1 MLFTKKSD
9 GVKRSLAKRITL
21 WYVLFFFCMS
31 VGVLFTIYA
40 TSQQFIEQQEETQL
54 HDVLKRFT
62 RDFKQGKPFYDYED
76 SVYLSMYDEK
86 GVFVQGTTPIGLSGT
101 TFYDG
106 QVAPIQTDTG
116 YYLFEDVYEPTA
128 RVWIRGVIAVTN
140 QTRYMQTLLR
150 FILWLIPAVLL
161 VTAISGYWIVRRA
174 LVPLYQMNR
183 TVQEISHSLDLS
195 KRVSLGQGN
204 DEVYALGHA
213 FNAMLDK
220 VEQSYEREKQ
230 FTANVSHELRTPLAV
245 IVSESQYGKDIATG
259 ESRESFEV
267 IERQSM
273 NMSKTVSQLL
283 EIARLETEKTASF
296 QSVALSNVVTR
307 EMSDLSLLAQEKGVV
322 LTWDVEQDVFVT
334 GDVHL
339 LTRALGNLMSNA
351 LKFAD
356 SKVHVVLEKQD
367 VRVLL
372 RVSNDGERIE
382 IEHQEKIFDRL
393 YQIDDARHN
402 REGNGL
408 GLSYVKAIVS
418 LHQGEIVVHS
428 ENDKTEFTIIL

>member
-1 MLFTKKSD
+1 MLFTKQSD
-9 GVKRSLAKRITL
+9 GIKRRIAKRITI

-54 HDVLKRFT
+54 HDALKRFT
-62 RDFKQGKPFYDYED
+62 RDFKNGKPFYEYDD
-76 SVYLSMYDEK
+76 GVYLSMYDET
-86 GVFVQGTTPIGLSGT
+86 GVFVQGTTPIGLRET

-106 QVAPIQTDTG
+106 QVVPIQTDTG
-116 YYLFEDVYEPTA
+116 YYLYADVYEPTA
-128 RVWIRGVIAVTN
+128 RVWVRGVIPVTN
-140 QTRYMQTLLR
+140 QTRYMQTLLYV
-150 FILWLIPAVLL
+150 ILWLLPIVLI

-174 LVPLYQMNR
+174 LLPLYQMNR

-195 KRVSLGQGN
+195 KRVSLGRGN

-245 IVSESQYGKDIATG
+245 IVAESQYGKDIATG
-259 ESRESFEV
+259 ESQESFEV
-267 IERQSM
+267 IERQSL
-273 NMSKTVSQLL
+273 NMSRTVSQLL
-283 EIARLETEKTASF
+283 EIARLETEKTAAF
-296 QSVALSNVVTR
+296 QSVAMSDVVAR
-307 EMSDLSLLAQEKGVV
+307 EMSDLSLLAQEKGIA
-322 LTWDVEQDVFVT
+322 LAWDVEPDVFVT

-351 LKFAD
+351 LKFAV
-356 SKVHVVLEKQD
+356 SKVHVVLETSDK
-367 VRVLL
+367 RVFL
-372 RVSNDGERIE
+372 RVINDGERID
-382 IEHQEKIFDRL
+382 IAHQEKIFDRL

-418 LHQGEIVVHS
+418 LHQGEIVVKS
-428 ENDKTEFTIIL
+428 DDDQTEFTIIL